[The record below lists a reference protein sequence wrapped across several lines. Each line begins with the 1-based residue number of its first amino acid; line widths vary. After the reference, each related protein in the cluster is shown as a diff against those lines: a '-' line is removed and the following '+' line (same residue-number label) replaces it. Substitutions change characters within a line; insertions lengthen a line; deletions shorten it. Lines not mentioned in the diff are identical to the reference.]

1 MIGHHMAA
9 VMISQQLLIRGLA
22 EHPEVNRLTLTIR
35 NDQHAET
42 FRMMGWLRAWYH
54 RTWPGR
60 WRGQRLDRGWDNTT
74 PGGPWGQMGLGM
86 MGQ

>member
-54 RTWPGR
+54 QTWPGR
-60 WRGQRLDRGWDNTT
+60 WRGQPWTADGITPPRAVRGARWG
-74 PGGPWGQMGLGM
+74 PG
-86 MGQ
+86 